1 MKNNVFIKKK
11 NLYIEFLCFIVDL
24 FFIIWLVSLVFTW
37 QVKITDLC
45 CIVVLL
51 CFCSDGEWS
60 ASLPCLHRYP
70 GSRAQDRSGAE
81 QRRFCAR
88 LSEWG
93 FVPGRSGLFQFCAAA
108 SLQQRHTEAI
118 NLTHPFLLMRIWV
131 DGVAFTSFFFFSSK
145 EMYTH
150 TVGVGEKVTR
160 INSSTCYTR
169 EACCGWRHGHAH
181 AHSPHRQGW

>member
-11 NLYIEFLCFIVDL
+11 LFISSSYVL
-24 FFIIWLVSLVFTW
+24 LLIYFFIIWLVSLVFTW

-88 LSEWG
+88 VSEWG

-131 DGVAFTSFFFFSSK
+131 DGVAFTAFFSSSSVK
-145 EMYTH
+145 KCTH
-150 TVGVGEKVTR
+150 
-160 INSSTCYTR
+160 IL
-169 EACCGWRHGHAH
+169 
-181 AHSPHRQGW
+181 